1 MQFSGDSGVGKTS
14 FLYQYTDRQF
24 HAKFISTVGIDF
36 REKRVVILIF
46 SFIVLLWYY
55 FSTIVLL
62 YHFIVHV
69 QLLQSLPVWPVS
81 QFLLWRQYIV
91 HVAAWFRMRHWLVYM
106 YKACGHIRD
115 LCTHSRTNCHKKTGK
130 KISILIFMV
139 VLIFFIFNLKKK
151 LK

>member
-69 QLLQSLPVWPVS
+69 QLLQSLSVWPVS

-115 LCTHSRTNCHKKTGK
+115 LCTHSRTNCHKKNGK

-139 VLIFFIFNLKKK
+139 VLIFFIFNIKKK